1 MAWKLLFGSDVGLFS
16 LITILVVIVI
26 GIAMYFFVQKKITED
41 EDSQSSG

>member
-26 GIAMYFFVQKKITED
+26 GAYLYHFVRRKMTE
-41 EDSQSSG
+41 EESGQPRA

>member
-26 GIAMYFFVQKKITED
+26 GAYLYYFVRRKMAE
-41 EDSQSSG
+41 EESGQPRA